1 MNEHKDILMM
11 KSGLVS
17 FGYESVVVILSEMKK
32 IIVGLN
38 GSFFVWKEIIYE
50 LKYIQFS
57 FLALN
62 LTKY

>member
-38 GSFFVWKEIIYE
+38 GSFFV
-50 LKYIQFS
+50 
-57 FLALN
+57 
-62 LTKY
+62 